1 MVNRNA
7 TVRTMP
13 SFRDDYDFQM
23 DMEDVDLMMNSSD
36 YIPIPDQ
43 ENVGTAYIRISLP
56 ELNVQKCLQFQ
67 LGESIWHA
75 KQQILASF
83 GADLRDGYNYGLYY
97 PPQNGK
103 AGKFLDEERLLRE
116 YPLTG
121 PIGYLEF
128 KFKRRVYR
136 SMELNTRKLKQIH
149 TKANLKQFMDAVKH
163 ANKEKVD
170 KYVTKGLDP
179 NYVDIDSGESPLT
192 LSCTLSPEKCRS
204 MIITLVSGGAH
215 MDFRNRHGFTPIHK
229 SALTSNSEAIK
240 TLLDLGASPNYK
252 DLRYLTPLYYAV
264 TKDDPVCSEMLLN
277 ERAVIGTT
285 DEQGWFEIHQACR
298 SGKVQALEHLIYYGA
313 DMDVQNASGNTP
325 LHVCAVTNQESC
337 ARVLLF
343 RGANKVIVNLNNQTP
358 YEAAIIAGNLELAE
372 IIKGHSSA
380 EIVPFREIPQYS
392 NRRKLINY
400 TANFRTL
407 AKCRSETRLNLSMM
421 DSRFFDPDGSFR
433 QYSTSS
439 DCYSV
444 TNSDSPRSMS
454 SSSIYSGPANN
465 GGSGSSSNTHP
476 HHHPHQRQK
485 QSQHGKPCSRRR
497 LYAALPNRVFICTK
511 KFKPTEPGDLKLKK
525 GDLVKVL
532 HVGEHGY
539 YEGRRETGEEGW
551 FPCSTVEEINLNSRR
566 RRACSVGDLD
576 SDTEYFQRKTIK
588 QHTSLN
594 HMERSFVSDYAP
606 RAVVLRKG
614 PNGFGFVLRGAK
626 GDSPGF
632 RHPPNDAPAMQYL
645 DTVDKG
651 SVADKA
657 GLKGGDFILEING
670 QNVTRASHEYVVN
683 LIKSSGNTLTMN
695 VLTVKPTERD
705 QNWYVHQDGSM
716 TLPHR
721 RKQAPEPPQ
730 RDPNTSLSFS
740 KAKSKSFAEGMAEI
754 EKLDQTLAEYEV
766 SDTPSGE
773 SAYSSGPKSNGAE
786 MKTASIRAGY
796 AKKRVS
802 SVELENLCR
811 SESPHKPEHLSPSEV
826 RIKKYHKKQSNLE
839 KSQST
844 PNLAQNLEEQQPDA
858 TSVPNASQPMYR
870 TVASSGPSDYSP
882 YSSSCSSGPGK
893 YTQHLHPVPYM
904 GNLPNVLPVMD
915 VSGCRHSVAIGPN
928 VQVNSL
934 PSHARGKAR
943 PVAPPVVGQ
952 TNAPTKQPAPAPPP
966 QVVKISTNKE
976 QPVYASVINGAVNP
990 TRQTPQGNPYE
1001 SSFRPGTVAMFG
1013 NKKPMVTQSSL
1024 NQVKLRSSKQNDGQ
1038 NEKPAQHAMLVTAD
1052 VHASSEVKDKQ
1063 KRDAQQS
1070 YYEPEPDYDSEHEDD
1085 VSKQPQMIN
1094 GNSSYK
1100 TVISVSKSAAPP
1112 TTNGYVI
1119 PPAPAIGANNPIYS
1133 IPQQMHSHAM
1143 PSALPPPDQIS
1154 LGVGTP
1160 INMMPAKSPS
1170 SSSSSSYKS
1179 TTEIRAPTPPPAPP
1193 LPSDLN
1199 SQLIPPPP
1207 QFCPPPP
1214 AAFAKSPASE
1224 TSNEFLSEI
1233 KRAAIERMNRSKDI
1247 DAKDKTQVE
1256 QSSKKSTPMDKNQA
1270 AILEAVAKRRT
1281 MLEQNDKDIVVNQ
1294 IEAQIQKAKKIQSA
1308 KYYNSGNG
1316 VKKEI
1321 EVFSENKDLLK
1332 EKSASIPPVPA
1343 SKPLKQAATVAK
1355 PSARPVAP
1363 TKPKVV
1369 MEKVQSKP
1377 PAPNSISTIAITSPT
1392 LTKDAKTPSPTST
1405 LIGSKNATAEK
1416 TMLVEADKLKESVKT
1431 VTTSTKVSEKAK
1443 ASETTKSNDNGTDSG
1458 EEDFLKKAEKAR
1470 QRYLQ
1475 RRSGGAANDKPAH
1488 QNTATP
1494 AVSTVSVTATN
1505 HKTVSSSSSSTTI
1518 TVLNANG
1525 EAEKMEQTSGTNKK
1539 IQKTNKTNL
1548 VQTKKT
1554 AAAPVMKPQL
1564 SNGNTKSNR
1573 KYIEIQS
1580 AGNLTAIDKIGN
1592 VSIKDRIASLQKQ
1605 NGQQSNSPDLAKLI
1619 TLKGVTTSH
1628 SHTDPFNSS
1637 DSCST
1642 PNDSPYHVTNIVAP
1656 PPGFSDTEQS
1666 TPVET
1671 LNSLPHLQVLPAPLS
1686 ELSISTVPPYDRPTD
1701 NLVPQDDSLS
1711 LISSLSTLST
1721 LSTSSTEHPIEI
1733 VPPPPSGFEDKASP
1747 VSTDQGFEESFIS
1760 PPPQFDSSM
1769 KNAASTKN
1777 SFRNKPVE
1785 DWFYVDVLDW
1795 LESVQ
1800 MNQYKVNFANHC
1812 IDGKKLLNLKRN
1824 DYITLGVTQVGHRMN
1839 LERSIKKLA
1848 MATQQKTQ
1856 H

>member
-1 MVNRNA
+1 MTQRALKKKSGSVRPFQQNYTFVGFEDDVWDTCTYTFGSQDNFTFSEHHRLDNPHRPPPPVAKSTVTHKSRSTDPQRSSSSSLSSSSTKSGSGRGGIFSLFKWKKNTQNSLDTRNNVIPPTCTAGNTANDWANPATPNPPVLHLKKTTVRNA
-7 TVRTMP
+7 TGET
-13 SFRDDYDFQM
+13 
-23 DMEDVDLMMNSSD
+23 EDHFAIV
-36 YIPIPDQ
+36 P
-43 ENVGTAYIRISLP
+43 
-56 ELNVQKCLQFQ
+56 
-67 LGESIWHA
+67 
-75 KQQILASF
+75 
-83 GADLRDGYNYGLYY
+83 AD
-97 PPQNGK
+97 
-103 AGKFLDEERLLRE
+103 RLLRE
-116 YPLTG
+116 NKNASIVCSRGWESPAVDKSRERLSQLKNPVNEKVNVSPNNELYSVLFDKQLRQGGEQLEKRANRYILSEGEEVLESQQVEDDSGKG
-121 PIGYLEF
+121 PSLVNSTSVSDESSVLNSLDISGYIEWEDEATHLAGGAT
-128 KFKRRVYR
+128 KNSMDVKRRSVSGPYEM
-136 SMELNTRKLKQIH
+136 SLAYPPNGINFSTMSHKLSGMSLY
-149 TKANLKQFMDAVKH
+149 N
-163 ANKEKVD
+163 NKPHFV
-170 KYVTKGLDP
+170 DP
-179 NYVDIDSGESPLT
+179 NGVPLYAT
-192 LSCTLSPEKCRS
+192 RN
-204 MIITLVSGGAH
+204 IIY
-215 MDFRNRHGFTPIHK
+215 DTPSIKSVIHK
-229 SALTSNSEAIK
+229 RKVLKSSEGEFI
-240 TLLDLGASPNYK
+240 LMG
-252 DLRYLTPLYYAV
+252 
-264 TKDDPVCSEMLLN
+264 
-277 ERAVIGTT
+277 
-285 DEQGWFEIHQACR
+285 
-298 SGKVQALEHLIYYGA
+298 
-313 DMDVQNASGNTP
+313 
-325 LHVCAVTNQESC
+325 
-337 ARVLLF
+337 
-343 RGANKVIVNLNNQTP
+343 P
-358 YEAAIIAGNLELAE
+358 YESA
-372 IIKGHSSA
+372 SS
-380 EIVPFREIPQYS
+380 I
-392 NRRKLINY
+392 
-400 TANFRTL
+400 
-407 AKCRSETRLNLSMM
+407 RSDRDT
-421 DSRFFDPDGSFR
+421 
-433 QYSTSS
+433 
-439 DCYSV
+439 
-444 TNSDSPRSMS
+444 
-454 SSSIYSGPANN
+454 SIYSSTMSLAK
-465 GGSGSSSNTHP
+465 SREKFSSMP
-476 HHHPHQRQK
+476 
-485 QSQHGKPCSRRR
+485 
-497 LYAALPNRVFICTK
+497 
-511 KFKPTEPGDLKLKK
+511 
-525 GDLVKVL
+525 
-532 HVGEHGY
+532 
-539 YEGRRETGEEGW
+539 
-551 FPCSTVEEINLNSRR
+551 
-566 RRACSVGDLD
+566 
-576 SDTEYFQRKTIK
+576 
-588 QHTSLN
+588 SLN
-594 HMERSFVSDYAP
+594 VLDKESKKIKKIIKKQKKKEEKMEKEKEKQEKKERKKVEKEMRKSGQTLPRNWEYIKKPIETVYERPRTDWKLTPVPISLDEPIYQVPNKTGIHSKMVHYASTPDLQRVEQVYGPTVISNNEKDDDESDYAP

-990 TRQTPQGNPYE
+990 TRQTPQENPYE

-1369 MEKVQSKP
+1369 VEKVQSKP

-1505 HKTVSSSSSSTTI
+1505 HKTVSSSSSTTI